1 MMPNSLKY
9 IALLSLTAVC
19 HALMPKRGRNALLL
33 AASWLFYLLSMP
45 KYLPLL
51 MVVTG
56 ATFLTAK
63 WMENHP
69 DRKHFALTA
78 ALLGCFGLLYLY
90 KYLAFT
96 GQLLSML
103 PADKQ
108 EAAVGVLS
116 HDPRPSYQRKPG
128 RIYGIAFAGF
138 DIRFKVADD
147 VLTVEEVNKV

>member
-19 HALMPKRGRNALLL
+19 HALMPKRGRNVLLL

-63 WMENHP
+63 WMESHP
-69 DRKHFALTA
+69 DKKRFALTA
-78 ALLGCFGLLYLY
+78 ALLGCFGLLYL
-90 KYLAFT
+90 
-96 GQLLSML
+96 
-103 PADKQ
+103 
-108 EAAVGVLS
+108 
-116 HDPRPSYQRKPG
+116 
-128 RIYGIAFAGF
+128 
-138 DIRFKVADD
+138 
-147 VLTVEEVNKV
+147 